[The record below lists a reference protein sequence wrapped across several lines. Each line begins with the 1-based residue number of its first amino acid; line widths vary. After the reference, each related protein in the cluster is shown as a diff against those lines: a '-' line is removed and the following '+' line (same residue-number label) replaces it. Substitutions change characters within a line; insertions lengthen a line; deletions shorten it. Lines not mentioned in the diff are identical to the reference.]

1 MNRSQ
6 KYTFVTAML
15 FLLFIVGLL
24 LYKGFATKKLAYVDT
39 ITLFENC
46 KMKKELYS
54 QLEQK
59 KKVYDLRLDSIY
71 SVFKGQEI
79 EIRKETA
86 SMQNGNVEATYLI
99 ERKKV
104 EEEMLEN
111 INRSNEQIWTFI
123 NQNVSEYSKLNKIDY
138 LFGANG
144 QGNIMYANEEENITK
159 EVLKFIDDKYEGDK

>member
-1 MNRSQ
+1 
-6 KYTFVTAML
+6 ML

-79 EIRKETA
+79 ESRKETA

-111 INRSNEQIWTFI
+111 INLSNEQIWTFI

>member
-1 MNRSQ
+1 MNRFQ
-6 KYTFVTAML
+6 RYTFIITL
-15 FLLFIVGLL
+15 FFFLFIGGLL
-24 LYKGFATKKLAYVDT
+24 LYNVLTTKKLAYVDT

-46 KMKKELYS
+46 KMKKELYFL
-54 QLEQK
+54 LEQK
-59 KKVYDLRLDSIY
+59 KKEYDLRLDSVY
-71 SVFKGQEI
+71 SAITGQKMED
-79 EIRKETA
+79 RKDTIFTPHENA
-86 SMQNGNVEATYLI
+86 DATYFM

-159 EVLKFIDDKYEGDK
+159 AILKFIDDKYEGDK